1 MIQKKKWQTRISEV
15 DENSTVMFT
24 DGSMQEDDKK
34 VWVRKRKEGDKEV
47 IIDLVEDFFTKL
59 NL

>member
-1 MIQKKKWQTRISEV
+1 
-15 DENSTVMFT
+15 MFT